1 MSQLVRNVV
10 TTGRKLNEEDG
21 VKVCR
26 RIEVR
31 KSFSGRECCLDSFHT
46 GKDQNKHRRRGTEK
60 RWRAIEKR
68 MGTPGIWMCN

>member
-31 KSFSGRECCLDSFHT
+31 KSFSGRECCLDSWIQERIKIST
-46 GKDQNKHRRRGTEK
+46 GGGGQK
-60 RWRAIEKR
+60 RDGER
-68 MGTPGIWMCN
+68 